1 MALVALDPPVRQAV
15 ASMDLAAVY
24 DQTLSDAVWH
34 TTNQVNKQQQQ
45 LAALTTVTAAADS
58 GGSLA
63 VQMMASILQSFP
75 I

>member
-1 MALVALDPPVRQAV
+1 MSDFCCGTMAYAMA
-15 ASMDLAAVY
+15 
-24 DQTLSDAVWH
+24 DAVWH

-45 LAALTTVTAAADS
+45 LAALTTVTAAASNNAVDL

-63 VQMMASILQSFP
+63 VMASILQSFP